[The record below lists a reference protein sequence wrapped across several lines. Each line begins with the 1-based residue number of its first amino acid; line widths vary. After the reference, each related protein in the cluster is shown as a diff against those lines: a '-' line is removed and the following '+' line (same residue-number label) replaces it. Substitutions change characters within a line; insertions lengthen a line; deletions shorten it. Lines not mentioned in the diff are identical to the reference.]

1 MMSLIMIIIAI
12 VLITLGAPIFAALG
26 LSAALSLIIFKPVPL
41 IVIPQYLWSG
51 SMSFL
56 LTAVPLFML
65 TGVLMEKAGLGTKL
79 LKFARVFTFW
89 SKGPLG
95 AANIIASFI
104 FGGIS
109 GSSLADTVAL
119 GSIEIPEMQRQ
130 GYDLDYAAAVTAASS
145 TLAVVVPPSILMIV
159 LGAVA
164 ELSVGKLLLG
174 GIGPGILMCGSM
186 LLLNHIISFKR
197 GYEKRKKG
205 FDKQEILLSVK
216 SGILPA
222 IIPLIILLAM
232 VTGFAS
238 PTEVAAIA
246 VILVIVLT
254 SVVYKSL
261 SFAAL
266 YDSLVVTAKTTGGIM
281 LIVVSSKLFTWVLT
295 IDGMISKIS
304 KIAGFFPNPQMFLL
318 FTVATLLFVGMVMDV
333 VVAILIFA
341 PLLVPIATNLGIDP
355 VFYGVFFVSCL
366 AVGLIT
372 PPFGVCLYST
382 CSVANTSVK
391 KLVKALIPFFIAL
404 ILSLVLMMFIPQTVL
419 FWANLIK

>member
-1 MMSLIMIIIAI
+1 MITIAI
-12 VLITLGAPIFAALG
+12 VLIALGVPIFAALG

-51 SMSFL
+51 SMSFV

-79 LKFARVFTFW
+79 LNLARVFTFW

-119 GSIEIPEMQRQ
+119 GSIEIPEMRRQ

-197 GYEKRKKG
+197 GYEKRKKR

-216 SGILPA
+216 RGILPA
-222 IIPLIILLAM
+222 VIPLIILLAM

-246 VILVIVLT
+246 VILVLVLT
-254 SVVYKSL
+254 SVNKSL
-261 SFAAL
+261 SFAGL
-266 YDSLVVTAKTTGGIM
+266 YDSLVETAKTTGSIM

-295 IDGMISKIS
+295 IDGMMSKIS
-304 KIAGFFPNPQMFLL
+304 KFAGFFPNPQMFLL
-318 FTVATLLFVGMVMDV
+318 FTVVTLLFVGMVMDV

-355 VFYGVFFVSCL
+355 IFYGVFFVNCL
-366 AVGLIT
+366 AIGLIT

-382 CSVANTSVK
+382 CSVADMSVK
-391 KLVKALIPFFIAL
+391 RLVKALIPFYIAL
-404 ILSLVLMMFIPQTVL
+404 ILSLGLVMFIPQIVL

>member
-1 MMSLIMIIIAI
+1 MMSLVMITIAI
-12 VLITLGAPIFAALG
+12 VLIALGVPIFAALG

-51 SMSFL
+51 SMSFV

-79 LKFARVFTFW
+79 LNLARVFTFW

-119 GSIEIPEMQRQ
+119 GSIEIPEMRRQ

-197 GYEKRKKG
+197 GYEKRKKR

-216 SGILPA
+216 RGILPA
-222 IIPLIILLAM
+222 VIPLIILLAM

-246 VILVIVLT
+246 VILVLVLT
-254 SVVYKSL
+254 SVNKSL
-261 SFAAL
+261 SFAGL
-266 YDSLVVTAKTTGGIM
+266 YDSLVETAKTTGSIM

-295 IDGMISKIS
+295 IDGMMSKIS
-304 KIAGFFPNPQMFLL
+304 KFAGFFPNPQMFLL
-318 FTVATLLFVGMVMDV
+318 FTVVTLLFVGMVMDV

-355 VFYGVFFVSCL
+355 IFYGVFFVNCL
-366 AVGLIT
+366 AIGLIT

-382 CSVANTSVK
+382 CSVADMSVK
-391 KLVKALIPFFIAL
+391 RLVKALIPFYIAL
-404 ILSLVLMMFIPQTVL
+404 ILSLGLVMFIPQIVL

>member
-1 MMSLIMIIIAI
+1 MMSLVMITIAI
-12 VLITLGAPIFAALG
+12 VLIALGVPIFAALG

-51 SMSFL
+51 SMSFV

-79 LKFARVFTFW
+79 LNFARVFTFW

-119 GSIEIPEMQRQ
+119 GSIEIPEMRRQ
-130 GYDLDYAAAVTAASS
+130 GYDLNYAAAVTAASS

-197 GYEKRKKG
+197 GYEKRKKR

-216 SGILPA
+216 RGILPA
-222 IIPLIILLAM
+222 VIPLIILLAM

-246 VILVIVLT
+246 VILVLVLT
-254 SVVYKSL
+254 FVNKSL
-261 SFAAL
+261 SFAGL
-266 YDSLVVTAKTTGGIM
+266 YDSLVETAKTTGSIM

-295 IDGMISKIS
+295 IDGMMSKIS
-304 KIAGFFPNPQMFLL
+304 KFAGFFSNPQMFLL
-318 FTVATLLFVGMVMDV
+318 FTVVTLLFVGMVMDV

-355 VFYGVFFVSCL
+355 IFYGVFFVNCL
-366 AVGLIT
+366 AIGLIT

-382 CSVANTSVK
+382 CSVADISVER
-391 KLVKALIPFFIAL
+391 LVKALIPFYIAL
-404 ILSLVLMMFIPQTVL
+404 ILSLGLVMFIPQIVL